1 MKLRIHRL
9 AVAEIDHEVDDYESP
24 CPLLPG
30 LLSAALEKYA
40 VRALALALEHV
51 QVGERGGVEVRR
63 GDRVLGDLAFVHW
76 EDGKVADRHD
86 RRVRRDA
93 PSADRRCR
101 PLRSRAR
108 RRARSG
114 LRDDTPVSASW
125 IAALVMREGDA
136 RSRV

>member
-86 RRVRRDA
+86 DECGATRRQPIDGVGLFGAELEDELEAVFATILRF
-93 PSADRRCR
+93 R
-101 PLRSRAR
+101 PLGLQRS
-108 RRARSG
+108 
-114 LRDDTPVSASW
+114 
-125 IAALVMREGDA
+125 
-136 RSRV
+136 